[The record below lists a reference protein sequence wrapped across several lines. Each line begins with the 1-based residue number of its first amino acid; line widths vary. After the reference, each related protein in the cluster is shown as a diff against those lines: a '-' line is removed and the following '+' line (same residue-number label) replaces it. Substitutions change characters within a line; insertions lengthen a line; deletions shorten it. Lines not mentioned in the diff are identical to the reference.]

1 MTDDDRGTGQAT
13 QQHCMHGPPRN
24 KSCISFMGEQEI
36 GAVILP
42 RDPCKKVGQ
51 RRALINGAPWQI
63 WVYGLWQQER
73 GKDDRPESSRVP
85 RRVSSSSIWHA
96 IFMRN
101 QLRFCGAEVVN

>member
-1 MTDDDRGTGQAT
+1 
-13 QQHCMHGPPRN
+13 
-24 KSCISFMGEQEI
+24 MGEQEI

-73 GKDDRPESSRVP
+73 GKDDRPESCAKEGELFVDLARNIYAQSITLLWSRSRKLNWP
-85 RRVSSSSIWHA
+85 PSEREKHP
-96 IFMRN
+96 
-101 QLRFCGAEVVN
+101 LEE